1 MYKNPFPDTL
11 HMFPIEQ
18 NDNFFTSPREEN
30 GVTPSTSLW
39 LCFIII
45 FQVIL

>member
-11 HMFPIEQ
+11 HMFPIEHEHE
-18 NDNFFTSPREEN
+18 DNGFTPN
-30 GVTPSTSLW
+30 TS